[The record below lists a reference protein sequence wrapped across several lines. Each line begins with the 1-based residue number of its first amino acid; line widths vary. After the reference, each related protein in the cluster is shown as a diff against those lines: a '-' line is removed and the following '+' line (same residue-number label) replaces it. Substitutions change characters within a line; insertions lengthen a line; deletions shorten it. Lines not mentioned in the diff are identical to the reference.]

1 MAHINLLPWREEL
14 RRERQRQFAVVSLGS
29 MVLMGLIILL
39 VHLNI
44 GGRISAQ
51 EARNR
56 YLDDEIQKVEK
67 QIKEIRSLEA
77 EKDRLLAR
85 MEIIQRL
92 QSSRSEVVHVL
103 DELVRTLPDGVYLT
117 SFKQSGTKLSLS
129 GVAQSNARVSAF
141 MRNLDASSWLG
152 NPRLQVIQA
161 QGAKKG
167 VDTGSSFS
175 LVVDQVSRRGE
186 ATQQAKR

>member
-29 MVLMGLIILL
+29 MVLMGLIVML

-44 GGRISAQ
+44 SGRIGAQ

-56 YLDDEIQKVEK
+56 YLQDEIQKVEK

-117 SFKQSGTKLSLS
+117 SLKQSGSQIALN
-129 GVAQSNARVSAF
+129 GMAQSNARVSAF
-141 MRNLDASSWLG
+141 MRNLDASAWLA

-161 QGAKKG
+161 AGAKKG
-167 VDTGSSFS
+167 ADAGSSFALS
-175 LVVDQVSRRGE
+175 VDQISRGGE
-186 ATQQAKR
+186 PTQQAKR